1 MADAG
6 TPGADGLEKAK
17 EAVTELVQESV
28 VEESESGVGE
38 RQVLHDTKA
47 RRSGK
52 PRMATFN
59 VRQTWT
65 ECVGEEHQR
74 G

>member
-28 VEESESGVGE
+28 VEESGSGVGE
-38 RQVLHDTKA
+38 HQVLYDTKA
-47 RRSGK
+47 RRGK
-52 PRMATFN
+52 PRVGTFG
-59 VRQTWT
+59 VRQSWT
-65 ECVGEEHQR
+65 ECVGEEHER

>member
-6 TPGADGLEKAK
+6 TPGTDGLEKAK
-17 EAVTELVQESV
+17 EAVTEMVQESV

-38 RQVLHDTKA
+38 RPVHYDTKA
-47 RRSGK
+47 RRGK
-52 PRMATFN
+52 PRMATMG

-65 ECVGEEHQR
+65 ECVGEENER